1 MQKTIEVVY
10 EKGMFKPLQ
19 KVDLPEKTKLRL
31 RIESKGLYELIEDLS
46 EMFKEV
52 KEDPLKI
59 LLENRR

>member
-10 EKGMFKPLQ
+10 ENGMFKPLQ

-31 RIESKGLYELIEDLS
+31 RIESKGLYELIEALS

>member
-31 RIESKGLYELIEDLS
+31 RIESKGLYELIEALS

>member
-31 RIESKGLYELIEDLS
+31 RIESKGLYKLIEDLS